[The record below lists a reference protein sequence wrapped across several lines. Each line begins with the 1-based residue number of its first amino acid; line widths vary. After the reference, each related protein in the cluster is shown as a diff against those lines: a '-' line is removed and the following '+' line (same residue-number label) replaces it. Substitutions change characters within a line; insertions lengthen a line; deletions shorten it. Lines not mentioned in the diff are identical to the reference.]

1 MLNLCEIN
9 DSYVNKELKNLTGA
23 EFKALLKVSWGF
35 ARIHFGA
42 PFGVCGTAST
52 DHRFHTTSMNRI
64 NSKLRTSL
72 A

>member
-1 MLNLCEIN
+1 MLNLCDIN
-9 DSYVNKELKNLTGA
+9 DSYVNKEFTNLMGA

-52 DHRFHTTSMNRI
+52 DHRFDTTSMHRI